1 MIGASSKHQT
11 AHVTAAYM
19 QTMPSFWK
27 PVHYRANAPFTTR
40 ASRKDETQPPD
51 EHAKKGG

>member
-40 ASRKDETQPPD
+40 ASRKDETQPPE